1 MVSKQRRHGKA
12 NIQPRISSA
21 TRFNT
26 MVLRKL
32 QNAIAKEPEVDLI
45 SIIPTGYS
53 VRLMG
58 MKRQESNKR
67 SHQAKEKASNSN
79 TALAIEDTRECNSQH
94 MADDQS
100 FNELADSIGTTVV
113 TFALSESVQH
123 LLGVHTNGVKD
134 SCFQSLSGKLSDVI
148 KASELIW
155 RSEVCRG
162 QAVIKCS
169 SDIVLKIVPNL
180 EDHTEYTSM
189 QYLAQNA
196 PAIPAPKPL
205 GLLVSDNTTY
215 IFMSFVPGL
224 TVDKIWS
231 ELSGDQ
237 KSFLRDQ
244 FNGLL
249 MKLRDLRVP
258 DHVSLGG
265 TRNEGC
271 KDTRRHTRICRKP
284 VESCAEFEDFIFSGP
299 HFGSFEYITQLRRLL
314 RSHTAEI
321 VFTHGDFRP
330 ENIMVQSD
338 LHGNYTLSGIVDW
351 EKSGFYPDY
360 VECIK
365 ATSNMS
371 SLTEEDWYLFLP
383 WCASPATYPVAWL
396 VDRVWDVHVA

>member
-1 MVSKQRRHGKA
+1 MKKNRLHGQA
-12 NIQPRISSA
+12 SLQPWTSSA
-21 TRFNT
+21 TRFNAV
-26 MVLRKL
+26 VLRKL
-32 QNAIAKEPEVDLI
+32 QKAITKDPEVDLI

-58 MKRQESNKR
+58 MKEQEGNKR
-67 SHQAKEKASNSN
+67 AHHAEEQTSKCNMVSAV
-79 TALAIEDTRECNSQH
+79 EDTRECTSQH
-94 MADDQS
+94 VADDHS
-100 FNELADSIGTTVV
+100 SSDLADSIGTTAV
-113 TFALSESVQH
+113 TFALSESVQT
-123 LLGVHTNGVKD
+123 LLGVHTDGVKD
-134 SCFQSLSGKLSDVI
+134 LCSQSMSINLSKVI
-148 KASELIW
+148 KASEIIW
-155 RSEVCRG
+155 QSEACRG
-162 QAVIKCS
+162 HAVVKCS
-169 SDIVLKIVPNL
+169 SDIVLKIVPDP

-205 GLLVSDNTTY
+205 GLLASNSTSY

-231 ELSGDQ
+231 KLSGDQ
-237 KSFLRDQ
+237 KTALRDQ
-244 FNGLL
+244 FSESLI
-249 MKLRDLRVP
+249 KLRGLSVP

-265 TRNEGC
+265 TCNEGC

-284 VESCAEFEDFIFSGP
+284 IDSCAEFEDFIFSSP

-330 ENIMVQSD
+330 ENIVVQSD
-338 LHGNYTLSGIVDW
+338 LHGNYTLSGIIDW

-360 VECIK
+360 FESIK

-371 SLTEEDWYLFLP
+371 SSNEEDWYLYLP
-383 WCASPATYPVAWL
+383 WCASPTTYPVAWL

>member
-1 MVSKQRRHGKA
+1 M
-12 NIQPRISSA
+12 QPRASPA
-21 TRFNT
+21 THLNA

-32 QNAIAKEPEVDLI
+32 QKAISKDPEVDLT
-45 SIIPTGYS
+45 SIIPTKYS
-53 VRLMG
+53 ARLMG
-58 MKRQESNKR
+58 LKRQEANKR
-67 SHQAKEKASNSN
+67 PHQAQEKASKSN
-79 TALAIEDTRECNSQH
+79 TASAVEDTGVCISQNVT
-94 MADDQS
+94 DDQS
-100 FNELADSIGTTVV
+100 LSELADSIGTTVV
-113 TFALSESVQH
+113 TIALSESVRH
-123 LLGVHTNGVKD
+123 LLGVHTGGVED
-134 SCFQSLSGKLSDVI
+134 SRFQSLSSNLSKVI
-148 KASELIW
+148 NASEIIW
-155 RSEVCRG
+155 QSKACRG
-162 QAVIKCS
+162 HAVLRCS
-169 SDIVLKIVPNL
+169 SDIVLKIVPDH

-189 QYLAQNA
+189 QYLAQNI
-196 PAIPAPKPL
+196 PAFPAPKPL
-205 GLLVSDNTTY
+205 GLLASNSTTY
-215 IFMSFVPGL
+215 LFMSLIPGL

-237 KSFLRDQ
+237 KDSLRDQ
-244 FNGLL
+244 LNESL

-271 KDTRRHTRICRKP
+271 KDTRRHTRICRRP
-284 VESCAEFEDFIFSGP
+284 IDSCAAFEDFIFSDP

-330 ENIMVQSD
+330 ENIVVQSD
-338 LHGNYTLSGIVDW
+338 RNGNYTLSGIVDW

-371 SLTEEDWYLFLP
+371 SSTEEDWYLYLP

-396 VDRVWDVHVA
+396 VDRVWDIHVA